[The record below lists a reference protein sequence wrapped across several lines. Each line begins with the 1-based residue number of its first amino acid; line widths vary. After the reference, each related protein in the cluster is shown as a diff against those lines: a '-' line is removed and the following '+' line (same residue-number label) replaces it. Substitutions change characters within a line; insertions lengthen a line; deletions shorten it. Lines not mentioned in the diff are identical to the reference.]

1 MSITTE
7 NLGSQT
13 EEAFE
18 RRREPRTRVD
28 IPARLKSVDPVTSI
42 GPSASVR
49 IVELSRNGLKIL
61 IDKEFFPKTLV
72 QIIASNRIMMGQVR
86 HSTPVE
92 GGFHVGVQ
100 LLEMIQP
107 S

>member
-1 MSITTE
+1 MGISTE
-7 NLGSQT
+7 NLRSQSNDV
-13 EEAFE
+13 FE

-28 IPARLKSVDPVTSI
+28 IAARLKSVDPVTSI
-42 GPSASVR
+42 GPSTTVR
-49 IVELSRNGLKIL
+49 IVEISRSGLKISV
-61 IDKEFFPKTLV
+61 DKEFLPKTLV
-72 QIIASNRIMMGQVR
+72 QIIASNQIMMGQVR

>member
-1 MSITTE
+1 MSVTTE
-7 NLGSQT
+7 NLRSQP
-13 EEAFE
+13 EETFE

-42 GPSASVR
+42 GPSTVVR
-49 IVELSRNGLKIL
+49 IVELSRNGLKIKVDHGFL
-61 IDKEFFPKTLV
+61 PKSLV
-72 QIIASNRIMMGQVR
+72 QVIASNQIMMGQVR

>member
-1 MSITTE
+1 MSVSTE
-7 NLGSQT
+7 NLRSQPI
-13 EEAFE
+13 ADFE

-42 GPSASVR
+42 GPSATVR
-49 IVELSRNGLKIL
+49 IVEISRSGLKIFV
-61 IDKEFFPKTLV
+61 DKDFFPKTLV
-72 QIIASNRIMMGQVR
+72 QIIASNQIMMGQVR
-86 HSTPVE
+86 HSTRVE
-92 GGFHVGVQ
+92 GGFHMGVQ

>member
-1 MSITTE
+1 MSVTTE
-7 NLGSQT
+7 NLRSQS
-13 EEAFE
+13 EATFE

-42 GPSASVR
+42 GPSTVVR
-49 IVELSRNGLKIL
+49 IVELSRNGLKIRVAHSFL
-61 IDKEFFPKTLV
+61 PKTLV
-72 QIIASNRIMMGQVR
+72 QVIASNQIMMAQVR

-92 GGFHVGVQ
+92 GGFDIGVQ